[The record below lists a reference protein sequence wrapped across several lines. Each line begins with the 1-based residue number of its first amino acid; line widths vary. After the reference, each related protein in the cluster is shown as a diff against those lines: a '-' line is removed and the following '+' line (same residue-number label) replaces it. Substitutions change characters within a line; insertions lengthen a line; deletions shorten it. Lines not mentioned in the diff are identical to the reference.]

1 MEVIDALHLTNEE
14 ERILDGEYGEGA
26 QKAME
31 LLVAIGEA
39 FDAEKMIPIARAH
52 AASSGQEGDLYF
64 VEMLANGGASCKI
77 TTTTNPIADFG
88 YFQKI
93 INIADDH
100 EEASVAW
107 KTKNYYKQIG
117 AIMSQSCIPY
127 LAENIPEY
135 GEHVAFSESS
145 ATPYVNS
152 VIGALTNRESI
163 QTALAAGIIGK
174 TPDYGLHMKENRK
187 GTALVRVEANLRDG
201 YSYSILGQY
210 LGKKIGYGI
219 PVLDG
224 LLARPTIDQYIN
236 LCAMMNTS
244 GAIPMFHIPG
254 ITPEAATLQDAFGG
268 DTPEDKITVTDRELR
283 QTHMELQTAT
293 GDIDAVILGCPHY
306 NLDQMGKLATLLNG
320 KRIRG
325 DVSFW
330 VNTSATTKLMA
341 DRAGYVET
349 IEKSGAHVVIDTCI
363 DMFCWNNLKGKT
375 GMTDSPKCAYY
386 RRFGPVKVGS
396 VEECV
401 AACIEK

>member
-1 MEVIDALHLTNEE
+1 MYLTKEE
-14 ERILDGEYGEGA
+14 ERTLKGEDGEGA

-39 FDAEKMIPIARAH
+39 FDAQRLIPIARAH

-64 VEMLANGGASCKI
+64 VEMLAKGGASCKI
-77 TTTTNPIADFG
+77 PTTTNPIADFG

-93 INIADDH
+93 INIADEH

-163 QTALAAGIIGK
+163 QTALAAGVTGK
-174 TPDYGLHMKENRK
+174 TPEFGLHLKENRK
-187 GTALVRVEANLRDG
+187 GTVLVKIEANLKNG
-201 YSYSILGQY
+201 YSYSLLGQY

-219 PVLDG
+219 PVLVG
-224 LLARPTIDQYIN
+224 IKARPTIDQYIN
-236 LCAMMNTS
+236 FCAMTNTS

-254 ITPEAATLQDAFGG
+254 FTAEAPTVEAAFAGDVPQD
-268 DTPEDKITVTDRELR
+268 TITVTESELK
-283 QTHMELQTAT
+283 QTHMELQTTT
-293 GDIDAVILGCPHY
+293 GDIDVVILGCPHY
-306 NLDQMGKLATLLNG
+306 NLDQIAKLASLLRG
-320 KRIRG
+320 KSIRNN
-325 DVSFW
+325 VSFW
-330 VNTSATTKLMA
+330 VNTSATTKLLA
-341 DRAGYVET
+341 ERAGYVEV
-349 IEKSGAHVVIDTCI
+349 IERAGAHVIVDTCI
-363 DMFCWNNLKGKT
+363 DMFCWNNLRGKT

-386 RRFGPVKVGS
+386 RRFGPVRVGD

-401 AACIEK
+401 AVSVEKS